1 MKDNG
6 LQGIAADIQKNNRLP
21 VLKIIGAI
29 IFILPIVIH
38 GFKWGWIYPTI
49 TLFTLGFL
57 IEELRVFGVILWI
70 LLMTGSIW
78 LCRRR
83 VIIMRNRR
91 NLANTP
97 NLYAPSIMRDDD

>member
-29 IFILPIVIH
+29 IFILPIIGH

-57 IEELRVFGVILWI
+57 IEGLRVFGVILWI
-70 LLMTGSIW
+70 LLMGGSFW

-83 VIIMRNRR
+83 VRTMRRKR
-91 NLANTP
+91 KFADTP
-97 NLYAPSIMRDDD
+97 QLFTPQTMRDDD